1 MKVVHFMPPFSG
13 GIASA
18 VMALM
23 QVPGLT
29 HATPDEPSHTTDA
42 THVHCHHAL
51 RWPEALALARRL
63 GVPAIKT
70 LHILQAR
77 QSRMRGLPPTSPT
90 RSESLQLKAIREAD
104 HLTIATHAA
113 KAMLLEDHP
122 DLDPA
127 RVVVV
132 PLGPT
137 LPILPRPPV
146 HAPSPVVAVT
156 RFDQLKGTDLL
167 IDVVTEALASTD
179 LRFVIAG
186 GLPDNPRAEARW
198 RAAFP
203 TDPRVTFAGWLAPLE
218 LAALYASARA
228 FVTTSR
234 LETCGI
240 ALMEAVAAGVPAVA
254 TDLAVHREVA
264 PGATFVAPTAA
275 AFVHALG
282 HLPEPS
288 APAPAR
294 PAPAQSWLS
303 FWRQTR

>member
-18 VMALM
+18 VTGLM
-23 QVPGLT
+23 QVPGLE
-29 HATPDEPSHTTDA
+29 HASPDDTIGA

-77 QSRMRGLPPTSPT
+77 QSRMRGLPPTAPT

-113 KAMLLEDHP
+113 KAMLLDDHP
-122 DLDPA
+122 DLDPE

-137 LPILPRPPV
+137 LPVLPREV
-146 HAPSPVVAVT
+146 AASSPVIAVS
-156 RFDQLKGTDLL
+156 RFDHLKGTDLL
-167 IDVVTEALASTD
+167 IDVVTAALDDAA

-186 GLPDNPRAEARW
+186 GLPDNARAEARW
-198 RAAFP
+198 RDAFP
-203 TDPRVTFAGWLAPLE
+203 ADPRVAFVGWLTPQA

-254 TDLAVHREVA
+254 SDLPVHREVA
-264 PGATFVAPTAA
+264 PGATFVPLDAS
-275 AFVHALG
+275 AFVAALRQAPPP
-282 HLPEPS
+282 LTRAPS
-288 APAPAR
+288 TPAA
-294 PAPAQSWLS
+294 AQSWLS

>member
-1 MKVVHFMPPFSG
+1 M
-13 GIASA
+13 
-18 VMALM
+18 
-23 QVPGLT
+23 
-29 HATPDEPSHTTDA
+29 
-42 THVHCHHAL
+42 HCHHAL

-90 RSESLQLKAIREAD
+90 RSESLQLKAICEAD

-203 TDPRVTFAGWLAPLE
+203 TDPRVTFARLARTGLE
-218 LAALYASARA
+218 LATRSQLRRARA

-264 PGATFVAPTAA
+264 PGATVVAPTAA

>member
-18 VMALM
+18 VTGLM
-23 QVPGLT
+23 QVPGLV
-29 HATPDEPSHTTDA
+29 HVGPEDVAAA

-127 RVVVV
+127 RVTVV

-137 LPILPRPPV
+137 LPTLPR
-146 HAPSPVVAVT
+146 HLDATSPVVAVT
-156 RFDQLKGTDLL
+156 RFDHLKGTDLL
-167 IDVVTEALASTD
+167 IDVAAGLGD
-179 LRFVIAG
+179 LGVPLVVAG
-186 GLPDNPRAEARW
+186 GLPDNARAERRW
-198 RAAFP
+198 RDAFP
-203 TDPRVTFAGWLAPLE
+203 SGVTFAGWLAPSD
-218 LAALYASARA
+218 LAALYASARV

-240 ALMEAVAAGVPAVA
+240 ALMEAVAAGVPAIA
-254 TDLAVHREVA
+254 SDLPVHREVA
-264 PGATFVAPTAA
+264 PGATFVPLDAS

-282 HLPEPS
+282 DLEE
-288 APAPAR
+288 ATTPAQSR
-294 PAPAQSWLS
+294 PDPAQSWLS